1 MLRGLKVLRKG
12 GDKEINGKD
21 GATDVMLRIVRVSE
35 ITGRKTE

>member
-12 GDKEINGKD
+12 DDKEINGKD